1 MIREPGDLPSSYIKP
16 SDGMCRRREKLMPL
30 WQEAACHDDMPEC
43 ASTRHYSSIHSRH
56 PTRLLTATLGFPFA
70 SESRGVAFQRAA
82 GISHIATA
90 NSPWHSRI
98 VQTARMFGVA
108 TDDTVLACDPVNGEY
123 RQPLLRPAQPF
134 HLVQNWPYDVFVA
147 AWQQGITTRPI
158 LLGPVSFL
166 ALCGMTKEDNIGQGL
181 MRLLPAYIEC
191 LEQLTTAGCLW
202 VQIDE
207 PVLAHPDLSAA
218 TLTHI
223 DVAWRILAE
232 ISGVTSLVLVGGEGG
247 FGPHLPFVLQ
257 LPFDGLHIDLVHGYR
272 DLPYVLK
279 HFPAD
284 RWLSLGL
291 VDACGMAPTHIG
303 MARTIV
309 DQILNSHRRDR
320 LMIAPSGA
328 LGGEAGL
335 NDTDVTVMLRQKM
348 SEIVSLAAS
357 RQWKRQT
364 EPVREFCENDIRF
377 VPCAADSVR
386 H

>member
-1 MIREPGDLPSSYIKP
+1 
-16 SDGMCRRREKLMPL
+16 MPL
-30 WQEAACHDDMPEC
+30 WQEAACHDDMPEG
-43 ASTRHYSSIHSRH
+43 ASSRHYSSIHSRH
-56 PTRLLTATLGFPFA
+56 PTRLLTATLGVPFA
-70 SESRGVAFQRAA
+70 SEGRGVAFQRAA

-90 NSPWHSRI
+90 NSSWHSRI

-108 TDDTVLACDPVNGEY
+108 TDDTVLACESVNGEY
-123 RQPLLRPAQPF
+123 RQPLLRQAQPF
-134 HLVQNWPYDVFVA
+134 HLVHNWPYDVFVA
-147 AWQQGITTRPI
+147 ARRQGITTRPI

-181 MRLLPAYIEC
+181 MRLLLAYIEC

-207 PVLAHPDLSAA
+207 PILAHPELSAA

-232 ISGVTSLVLVGGEGG
+232 ISGGTSLVLVGGEGG

-257 LPFDGLHIDLVHGYR
+257 LPFDGLHIDLVYGYR
-272 DLPYVLK
+272 DLPHVLN

-291 VDACGMAPTHIG
+291 VDACGTVPTHIG

-320 LMIAPSGA
+320 LMIAPSEA

-335 NDTDVTVMLRQKM
+335 NETDVTVMLQQKI

-357 RQWKRQT
+357 RQWRCQT